1 MELNEETPSGKATI
15 ALILEVF
22 RLNGRL
28 LAAADRLVSR
38 FGLTSARW
46 QVLGA
51 IALAPAP
58 EPVARLARNMG
69 LTRQGV
75 QRVVN
80 ELIEEGVVALQ
91 ENPHHRRAKLV
102 LMTEKGKAAFDAAVL
117 RQRPW
122 VNALAAD
129 IDCHSILAA
138 CDTIK
143 TLRIRLEEQEAE
155 TEDNGWPY

>member
-51 IALAPAP
+51 IALAPTP

-80 ELIEEGVVALQ
+80 ELIREGIVALQ

-102 LMTEKGKAAFDAAVL
+102 LMTEKGKTAFAAAV
-117 RQRPW
+117 QMQIPW
-122 VNALAAD
+122 VNALTEGIEPD
-129 IDCHSILAA
+129 HILAA
-138 CDTIK
+138 GSLLEL
-143 TLRIRLEEQEAE
+143 LRNRVDAAGPEGN
-155 TEDNGWPY
+155 DNA

>member
-15 ALILEVF
+15 ALMLEVF

-28 LAAADRLVSR
+28 LAAADRLVSK

-75 QRVVN
+75 QRVIN
-80 ELIEEGVVALQ
+80 ELAEEGIVALQ

-102 LMTEKGKAAFDAAVL
+102 LMTEKGKEAFEAAVL
-117 RQRPW
+117 LHRPW
-122 VNALAAD
+122 VNALAEGVD
-129 IDCHSILAA
+129 SHSILAA
-138 CDTIK
+138 GDVMK
-143 TLRIRLEEQEAE
+143 TLRLRLEEQEAE
-155 TEDNGWPY
+155 AGD

>member
-28 LAAADRLVSR
+28 LGAADRLVSR

-51 IALAPAP
+51 IALAPNP

-80 ELIEEGVVALQ
+80 ELLDEGIVALE

-102 LMTEKGKAAFDAAVL
+102 LMTEKGNAAFAAAVQL
-117 RQRPW
+117 QIPW
-122 VNALAAD
+122 VNALAENIEAD
-129 IDCHSILAA
+129 RIVAA
-138 CDTIK
+138 STVLEL
-143 TLRIRLEEQEAE
+143 LRNRLEVPGPEG
-155 TEDNGWPY
+155 EDIT

>member
-1 MELNEETPSGKATI
+1 MELNDATPSGKATI
-15 ALILEVF
+15 ALILDVF

-28 LAAADRLVSR
+28 LTAADRLVSR

-80 ELIEEGVVALQ
+80 ELLDEGIVALQ
-91 ENPHHRRAKLV
+91 ENPHHRRARLV
-102 LMTEKGKAAFDAAVL
+102 LMTEKGNTAFAAAVQL
-117 RQRPW
+117 QIPW
-122 VNALAAD
+122 VNALAEDIEAD
-129 IDCHSILAA
+129 RILAA
-138 CDTIK
+138 SSVLEL
-143 TLRIRLEEQEAE
+143 LRSRLEVSGP
-155 TEDNGWPY
+155 EDEGSAS

>member
-1 MELNEETPSGKATI
+1 MSNMELREETASGKATI
-15 ALILEVF
+15 GLILEVF

-28 LAAADRLVSR
+28 LTAADRLVSR

-75 QRVVN
+75 QRVIN
-80 ELIEEGVVALQ
+80 ELLEEGIVTLQ
-91 ENPHHRRAKLV
+91 ENPHHRRARLV
-102 LMTEKGKAAFDAAVL
+102 VMTEKGNTAFAAAVQL
-117 RQRPW
+117 QIPW
-122 VNALAAD
+122 VNALAENIEAD
-129 IDCHSILAA
+129 RILAA
-138 CDTIK
+138 SSVLEI
-143 TLRIRLEEQEAE
+143 LRNRLEVQGPER
-155 TEDNGWPY
+155 EDIV

>member
-1 MELNEETPSGKATI
+1 MSSSEETPEGIATI

-51 IALAPAP
+51 IALAPTP

-80 ELIEEGVVALQ
+80 ELAQEGIVALQ

-102 LMTEKGKAAFDAAVL
+102 LMTTKGQAAFEAAVL
-117 RQRPW
+117 RHRPW
-122 VNALAAD
+122 VNALAKD
-129 IDCHSILAA
+129 VDSDSILAA
-138 CDTIK
+138 SGIMEK
-143 TLRIRLEEQEAE
+143 LRKRLEEDEA
-155 TEDNGWPY
+155 DAG